1 MIKNHLAKLQAHPRY
16 GSAHKFAF
24 IEANMSYIGADQ
36 VADWCY
42 PHQPLSVESRDPS
55 PRGRVGVWTGPFEK
69 EAYAWR
75 LRDIVEEDALY
86 FAADLIGEN
95 AEKDKATLL
104 SQMRKFRM
112 ERMEPKDVT
121 FGKFKYAYSGKTS
134 GGEKDDL
141 VLSLMIAIHWGDRK
155 RDEVQFRAWA
165 KERGYR
171 LH

>member
-1 MIKNHLAKLQAHPRY
+1 MIKGHLQKLQAHPRY
-16 GSAHKFAF
+16 GQAHKFSF

-42 PHQPLSVESRDPS
+42 PFQPMSVESRDPS
-55 PRGRVGVWTGPFEK
+55 PRGRVGVWTGPYEK

-75 LRDIVEEDALY
+75 LRDIVEDDLLF

-95 AEKDKATLL
+95 VLRDKTNLI

-112 ERMEPKDVT
+112 ERLEPNDVT

-155 RDEVQFRAWA
+155 RDDVQFRAWA

-171 LH
+171 LC